1 MTFVDLQA
9 HKIAESVVKSADNH
23 SSSYQKFLSQK
34 KTKKLEGG
42 TWKTILLPNIVNEP
56 RSQ

>member
-23 SSSYQKFLSQK
+23 SSSYQKFLLQK
-34 KTKKLEGG
+34 KTRGEHGNYIIAKY
-42 TWKTILLPNIVNEP
+42 
-56 RSQ
+56 SQ

>member
-23 SSSYQKFLSQK
+23 SSSYQKFLLQK
-34 KTKKLEGG
+34 KKKTRGG

>member
-34 KTKKLEGG
+34 KNKKTRGG
-42 TWKTILLPNIVNEP
+42 NMENYIIAKY
-56 RSQ
+56 SQ

>member
-23 SSSYQKFLSQK
+23 SSSYQKFLLQK
-34 KTKKLEGG
+34 KKLGG
-42 TWKTILLPNIVNEP
+42 NMETILLPNIVNEP

>member
-23 SSSYQKFLSQK
+23 SSSYQKFLLQK
-34 KTKKLEGG
+34 KLGG
-42 TWKTILLPNIVNEP
+42 NMETILLPNIVNEP

>member
-23 SSSYQKFLSQK
+23 SSSYQKFLLQK
-34 KTKKLEGG
+34 KKKEKKRKKKLEGEHG
-42 TWKTILLPNIVNEP
+42 KLYYCQI
-56 RSQ
+56 